1 MRTKVQFSM
10 YIRASAKNA
19 TFAPWI
25 DSEILLLSDYI
36 DSGVDELEPHIR
48 AYMYKYVSIFRAL
61 HSFD

>member
-1 MRTKVQFSM
+1 M